1 MDRCLSKYYT
11 SVRTLILWNWILFS
25 EKGEVKY
32 LLKDEKD
39 RSLFKFLGIR
49 IFGVRFAAQLAY
61 ERIQDDMINV
71 CGISEDFL
79 NIQESEIKLS
89 KMYVKFFEGDRK
101 QLLLIEIEEMELEK
115 MKAKSKVNKNDNLLN
130 SLNRIE
136 ALQNGCRYNPKEITF
151 YEFTELAKLV
161 SKNNK

>member
-1 MDRCLSKYYT
+1 LDRCLSKYYT

-32 LLKDEKD
+32 LLKDEND

-49 IFGVRFAAQLAY
+49 TFGVRIAGQLAY

-71 CGISEDFL
+71 CGISQDFL
-79 NIQESEIKLS
+79 NIQETRTKIE
-89 KMYVKFFEGDRK
+89 KMYVKLLEGDRK

-115 MKAKSKVNKNDNLLN
+115 MEAKSKANKNDSLLN

-136 ALQNGCRYNPKEITF
+136 ALQNGCRYSPKEITF
-151 YEFTELAKLV
+151 FEFVELSKLV
-161 SKNNK
+161 SKKQ